1 MAQGNQ
7 VACSFGGLNSS
18 DSRNAQD
25 IAFFGSAQP
34 NERQGLGLHLN
45 KALRDGDTVRGV
57 FATHVHHVGLALV
70 IKMGQ

>member
-1 MAQGNQ
+1 MAQGDQ

-18 DSRNAQD
+18 DSRDSLD
-25 IAFFGSAQP
+25 IAFFGGALS
-34 NERQGLGLHLN
+34 NERQGLGLHPN

-57 FATHVHHVGLALV
+57 LAMHVHHVGLALV